1 MDIVVPVR
9 LVPDPVEELDPGP
22 EGTDIDRD
30 WIEFV
35 SNEWADQALEE
46 ALLATEERDTDD
58 TVTVVALDDG
68 LGDVEEV
75 LHRAAAKGADR
86 LVKITNV
93 EPGASTSAAT
103 ALLAGFLEDEE
114 FDAVFT
120 GVQSAEDRDGQLAGQ
135 LASALELPHITVIT
149 SVDVDGDSAA
159 VEKEF
164 GGGVTADYTVD
175 FPAVLGIQAA
185 REPPRYVTIRQIR
198 DAMRSADIESVD
210 AGALD
215 GGAEAGT
222 SIVGL
227 HEPETGE
234 RAEMIDGSAEEAADE
249 VIEVLEDH
257 GIRV

>member
-9 LVPDPVEELDPGP
+9 LVPDPVEELEPGP
-22 EGTDIDRD
+22 DGTDIDRD

-46 ALLATEERDTDD
+46 ALLNSEDREDA

-68 LGDVEEV
+68 LGDADEV

-86 LVKITNV
+86 LVKITDV
-93 EPGASTSAAT
+93 EPGISTSEAAGLF
-103 ALLAGFLEDEE
+103 ASFLENED

-120 GVQSAEDRDGQLAGQ
+120 GVQSAEDRDGQLAGR
-135 LASALELPHITVIT
+135 LASTLDVPHLSVLT
-149 SVDVDGDSAA
+149 SAEIEGDSATA
-159 VEKEF
+159 EKEF

-175 FPAVLGIQAA
+175 LPAVLGIQAA
-185 REPPRYVTIRQIR
+185 GEPPRYVTIRQIR
-198 DAMRSADIESVD
+198 DAMRSADIEDVA
-210 AGALD
+210 AGDLA
-215 GGAEAGT
+215 AEAGPGT
-222 SIVGL
+222 AVLGL

-234 RAEMIDGSAEEAADE
+234 RAEMISGAPEEAAA
-249 VIEVLEDH
+249 EVLEVLEEH

>member
-22 EGTDIDRD
+22 DGTDIDRD

-35 SNEWADQALEE
+35 SNEFADHALEE
-46 ALLATEERDTDD
+46 ALLIGEEREDAS
-58 TVTVVALDDG
+58 VTVVALDDG

-86 LVKITNV
+86 LVSITGV
-93 EPGASTSAAT
+93 SPGAPASEAA
-103 ALLAGFLEDEE
+103 ALLAGFLAEED

-120 GVQSAEDRDGQLAGQ
+120 GVQSAEDRDGQLAGR
-135 LASALELPHITVIT
+135 LASALDLPHLTVIT
-149 SVDVDGDSAA
+149 SVAVDGDTAA

-164 GGGVTADYTVD
+164 GGGVTADYAVEL
-175 FPAVLGIQAA
+175 PAVLGIQAA

-198 DAMRSADIESVD
+198 NAMRDADIETVD
-210 AGALD
+210 AADL
-215 GGAEAGT
+215 GGSVTPAT
-222 SIVGL
+222 SVVGL
-227 HEPETGE
+227 QEPETGE
-234 RAEMIDGSAEEAADE
+234 RAEMIDGSAEEAAGE